1 MKNAM
6 KKLLSLMLVAV
17 LLVCAVPFKASASE
31 VEAINVPVKVYN
43 TDGKLLNGNKTLAV
57 TEEGI
62 ALNEGTAKLVINSWV
77 NREYD
82 HWESSTSSELKDG
95 YVLTYE
101 EAASVTLFVYVKET
115 VPPTTTE
122 PTTAPTTEPTTAPT
136 TPATTEPTTAPTTP
150 AATEPTTAPT
160 TPPATEPAD
169 DNADLI
175 IGNGDKKI
183 LLTLDMNYEGGKDRF
198 VRVTDPNTK
207 MGTIMEAIQKKNLIP
222 TRTDYTF
229 AGWYWDDDFDYKVK
243 DNEYLADSNTT
254 AVRIYAR
261 WTRNSS
267 ANNVYLKI
275 YLNGTTSSPAKIV
288 DISSYGD
295 ADGAIDIYEA
305 RKVVGNYYT
314 AKDSAGLSYDGLF
327 TDETWK
333 RGAYNDSD
341 EVNSVSVNA
350 DDDTF
355 IYIMVYNAKTASS
368 SSSSNSGSTNK
379 PDTSNPKTGDS
390 VYMVVTVMGLS
401 AAAMAAAYY
410 VSKKRAF

>member
-17 LLVCAVPFKASASE
+17 LLVSAVPFKASASE
-31 VEAINVPVKVYN
+31 AEEINVPVKVYN
-43 TDGKLLNGNKTLAV
+43 TDGKLLNGKKTLTV

-62 ALNEGTAKLVINSWV
+62 ALNEGAAKLVINNWT

-82 HWESSTSSELKDG
+82 HWESSTAGELEDG

-136 TPATTEPTTAPTTP
+136 TEPTTAPT
-150 AATEPTTAPT
+150 TEPTTAPT
-160 TPPATEPAD
+160 TPPATKPAD
-169 DNADLI
+169 DDADLV

-183 LLTLDMNYEGGKDRF
+183 LLTLDMCYEGSKDRF
-198 VRVTDPNTK
+198 IRATDPNTK
-207 MGTIMEAIQKKNLIP
+207 MGVIMEAILKNNMIP
-222 TRTDYTF
+222 NRDGYTF
-229 AGWYWDDDFDYKVK
+229 AGWYWDYNYKYSVN
-243 DNEYLADSNTT
+243 DNDVLAEDGITSL
-254 AVRIYAR
+254 RIFAK
-261 WTRNSS
+261 WTRKSS

-275 YLNGTTSSPAKIV
+275 YLNGATNSPAKIV
-288 DISSYGD
+288 DISTYGD
-295 ADGAIDIYEA
+295 TDSSIDIYEA

-341 EVNSVSVNA
+341 EVNSVPVNP
-350 DDDTF
+350 DGDTF

-368 SSSSNSGSTNK
+368 SGSSSGSSNA
-379 PDTSNPKTGDS
+379 DTTNPKTGDS
-390 VYMVVTVMGLS
+390 VYMVMTVMGLS
-401 AAAMAAAYY
+401 AAALAAVYY

>member
-77 NREYD
+77 NREYH
-82 HWESSTSSELKDG
+82 HWESSTAGELEDG

-160 TPPATEPAD
+160 TPPATKPAD

-341 EVNSVSVNA
+341 EVNSVPVNA